1 MLSFGWPGS
10 APPDSEHFRSAP
22 RTSRPAYIRLNVGQP
37 ERDSRYLQLGGGFDL
52 RRRKFISLLGGAAA
66 WPLAALAQQSAMPVV
81 GFLNVASPNLYATR
95 LRAFHQGLGEMGY
108 MEGRNVG
115 VEYRWAEGQYTRLPA
130 FAADLI
136 RQQVSAIFVT
146 GVPATAAAKTATTTI
161 PIVFEMGADPVAFG
175 LVASLNRP
183 GGNLTGVVSLGV
195 GLGPKQLELL
205 HELSPTATVMALLVN
220 PNNPSGETVTKELQ
234 AAARTLGLQL
244 HVFHV
249 SSEQDLDAVFAKLG
263 QLGARGLIIPN
274 EGLFINRS
282 ERLAALAIRH
292 AIPAIMVSREF
303 VSAGGLMSYGSSI
316 SDAVRLAGAYTGRI
330 LRGEKPADLPVQQST
345 KVELIINLKTAKSL
359 GLTVPLPLLGRANE
373 VIE

>member
-1 MLSFGWPGS
+1 MF
-10 APPDSEHFRSAP
+10 DRK
-22 RTSRPAYIRLNVGQP
+22 R
-37 ERDSRYLQLGGGFDL
+37 RD
-52 RRRKFISLLGGAAA
+52 FITLVGGAAA
-66 WPLAALAQQSAMPVV
+66 WPLTVRAQQQAMPVV

-108 MEGRNVG
+108 IEGRNVG
-115 VEYRWAEGQYTRLPA
+115 VEYRWAEGQYNRLPA

-146 GVPATAAAKTATTTI
+146 GVPAAAAAKTATTTI
-161 PIVFEMGADPVAFG
+161 PIVFEMGADPVEFG

-205 HELSPTATVMALLVN
+205 HELSPTATTMALLVN
-220 PNNPSGETVTKELQ
+220 PNNPSGETVAKELQ

-249 SSEQDLDAVFAKLG
+249 SSEQDFDAVFAKLS

-292 AIPAIMVSREF
+292 AVPAIMVSREF

-316 SDAVRLAGAYTGRI
+316 SDAVRLAGVYTGRI
-330 LRGEKPADLPVQQST
+330 LKGEKPAEMPVQQAM
-345 KVELIINLKTAKSL
+345 KVELVISLKSAKAL
-359 GLTVPLPLLGRANE
+359 GITFPITLLGRADE